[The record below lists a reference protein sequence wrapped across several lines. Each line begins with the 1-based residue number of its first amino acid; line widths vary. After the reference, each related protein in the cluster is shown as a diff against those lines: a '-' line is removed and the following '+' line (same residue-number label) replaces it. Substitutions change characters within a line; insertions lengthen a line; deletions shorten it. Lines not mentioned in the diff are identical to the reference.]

1 MAVVEV
7 VGLSAN
13 NRAGHAVRIEAA
25 MKRALD
31 EALAGGERRPH
42 ILKKRMLAARNEER
56 RRMGMPADEAE

>member
-1 MAVVEV
+1 MAIVEA

-25 MKRALD
+25 MKAALD
-31 EALAGGERRPH
+31 AELATGDTRPH

>member
-1 MAVVEV
+1 MAVVEA

-31 EALAGGERRPH
+31 EALAGGEKRPH
-42 ILKKRMLAARNEER
+42 ILKKRILAGRAEEQR
-56 RRMGMPADEAE
+56 KLGLPQQAE